1 MRWTL
6 VTQQVAMKHPDLAI
20 FMQRQ
25 RFDWSFSTWLLIA
38 MALSLTGCPAEI
50 GRLAHGDPS
59 VQVVV
64 RTDPPGAKVIVDGKE
79 LGLSPV
85 TFHDPSGSQKTFT
98 IEVQKEGYEPVLR
111 VVERKWDTMRLTYQ
125 LDPVYFYALD
135 ILPATKDMTLSSTS
149 RQEPRRLEPLPR
161 KASDVDTVPNP
172 KRGAKERNAVA
183 LVIGIS
189 KYRDEAIP
197 QVLYARRD
205 AEMMAAYLVAVGG
218 VSRSKIKLLTDEG
231 ATLSDLSAYVE
242 EWLPRRVFKET
253 TVFVYYAGHGTP
265 NVATGKAF
273 LLPYDGHADF
283 QNKLYP
289 LERLYENL
297 ERLSAKEVVVML
309 DSCFSG
315 ATGRSVLPVGARPV
329 GIAIE
334 NPVLASKKLVVLA
347 ASTGT
352 QISSDYEK
360 EQHGLFTYFLL
371 KGLRGEA
378 DSDASGTVDVHELY
392 DYTSNKVASVASE
405 ELNRDQTPVLQPSL
419 EQLGERRRTQLT
431 FLGQ

>member
-1 MRWTL
+1 MT
-6 VTQQVAMKHPDLAI
+6 HPGSFT
-20 FMQRQ
+20 FMQYQ
-25 RFDWSFSTWLLIA
+25 RFHYTFGALALIA

-79 LGLSPV
+79 LGLSPI
-85 TFHDPSGSQKTFT
+85 TFHDPSGSRKTFI
-98 IEVQKEGYEPVLR
+98 IELQKEGYEPVLR
-111 VVERKWDTMRLTYQ
+111 VIERKWDTMRLTYQ
-125 LDPVYFYALD
+125 LDPVYYYALYA
-135 ILPATKDMTLSSTS
+135 LPLTKDMTLSSTS
-149 RQEPRRLEPLPR
+149 RQAPQRLENLPR
-161 KASDVDTVPNP
+161 KASDVDTVPSP
-172 KRGAKERNAVA
+172 KRGTKERDAVA

-242 EWLPRRVFKET
+242 EWLPRRVSKET

-265 NVATGKAF
+265 NLATGKAF

-283 QNKLYP
+283 QNKLYSLDRLYES
-289 LERLYENL
+289 LERLP
-297 ERLSAKEVVVML
+297 AKEVVVML

-315 ATGRSVLPVGARPV
+315 ATGRSVLPTGARPV

-334 NPVLASKKLVVLA
+334 NPLLASGKLAVLA
-347 ASTGT
+347 AATGT
-352 QISSDYEK
+352 QISSDYDK
-360 EQHGLFTYFLL
+360 EQHGLFTYFML

-378 DSDASGTVDVHELY
+378 DSDHSGTVEVEELY
-392 DYTSNKVASVASE
+392 GYVRKEVASVAAE
-405 ELNRDQTPVLQPSL
+405 ELNREQTPNLQPHLDQIGKRGRISISVAD
-419 EQLGERRRTQLT
+419 R
-431 FLGQ
+431 

>member
-1 MRWTL
+1 MRWAL
-6 VTQQVAMKHPDLAI
+6 VTQQVAVNHPDLAT

-25 RFDWSFSTWLLIA
+25 RFDYTFWGLALIA

-85 TFHDPSGSQKTFT
+85 TFHDPSGSQKMFT
-98 IEVQKEGYEPVLR
+98 IELQKEGYEPVLR
-111 VVERKWDTMRLTYQ
+111 VLERKWDTMRLTYQ
-125 LDPVYFYALD
+125 LDPVYFYTLYP
-135 ILPATKDMTLSSTS
+135 LPVTKDITLSSTS
-149 RQEPRRLEPLPR
+149 PQEPRRLETLPR
-161 KASDVDTVPNP
+161 KASDVDSVPNP
-172 KRGAKERNAVA
+172 KRGTKVRDAVA

-189 KYRDEAIP
+189 KYRDGAIP

-205 AEMMAAYLVAVGG
+205 DETMAAYLEAVGG

-242 EWLPRRVFKET
+242 EWLPRRVSKDT
-253 TVFVYYAGHGTP
+253 TVFIYYAGHGTP

-273 LLPYDGHADF
+273 LLPYDGHAEY
-283 QNKLYP
+283 QNKLYS
-289 LERLYENL
+289 LDRLYDNL
-297 ERLSAKEVVVML
+297 ERLPAKEVVVIL

-315 ATGRSVLPVGARPV
+315 ATGRSILPAGARPV

-334 NPVLASKKLVVLA
+334 SPVLASRKLAVLS

-352 QISSDYEK
+352 QISSDYDK

-371 KGLRGEA
+371 KGMRGAA
-378 DSDASGTVDVHELY
+378 DSDASGTVEVHELY
-392 DYTSNKVASVASE
+392 DYASKKVSSVASE
-405 ELNRDQTPVLQPSL
+405 ELNRDQTPMLQPTI
-419 EQLGERRRTQLT
+419 EQLGERRKIQLT

>member
-1 MRWTL
+1 MRL
-6 VTQQVAMKHPDLAI
+6 GLSMRNLIVGG
-20 FMQRQ
+20 
-25 RFDWSFSTWLLIA
+25 LLIGI
-38 MALSLTGCPAEI
+38 TGFAVGGCGSGV
-50 GRLAHGDPS
+50 GRGPMSIVHGDPS

-64 RTDPPGAKVIVDGKE
+64 RSDPPGAKVLLDGKE

-85 TFHDPSGSQKTFT
+85 TFPDPSGSQKAFT
-98 IEVQKEGYEPVLR
+98 IEVRKDGYEPVLR
-111 VVERKWDTMRLTYQ
+111 VLERKWDTMRLTYR
-125 LDPVYFYALD
+125 LDPVYHYTLYPF
-135 ILPATKDMTLSSTS
+135 PATKDTTLSSTS
-149 RQEPRRLEPLPR
+149 RQEPQRVENLPR
-161 KASDVDTVPNP
+161 TASDVDTVPNL
-172 KRGAKERNAVA
+172 KRGTKERDAVA

-197 QVLYARRD
+197 QVLYAKRD
-205 AEMMAAYLVAVGG
+205 AQMMAAYLVAVGG

-231 ATLSDLSAYVE
+231 ATLSDVSAYVE
-242 EWLPRRVFKET
+242 EWLPRRVSKDT

-273 LLPYDGHADF
+273 MLPYDGHADF
-283 QNKLYP
+283 QNKLYS

-297 ERLSAKEVVVML
+297 ERLPAKEVVVML

-315 ATGRSVLPVGARPV
+315 ATGRSVLPTGARPV

-334 NPVLASKKLVVLA
+334 NPVLASKKLTVLA

-352 QISSDYEK
+352 QISSDYDK

-378 DSDASGTVDVHELY
+378 DSDANGTVEVHELY
-392 DYTSNKVASVASE
+392 GYASKKVASVASE
-405 ELNRDQTPVLQPSL
+405 EFNRDQTPVLQPSA
-419 EQLGERRRTQLT
+419 EQLGDRRKIQFT

>member
-1 MRWTL
+1 MT
-6 VTQQVAMKHPDLAI
+6 HPGSFT
-20 FMQRQ
+20 FMQYQ
-25 RFDWSFSTWLLIA
+25 RFHYTFGALALIA

-79 LGLSPV
+79 LGLSPI
-85 TFHDPSGSQKTFT
+85 TFHDPSGSRKTFI
-98 IEVQKEGYEPVLR
+98 IELQKEGYEPVLR
-111 VVERKWDTMRLTYQ
+111 VIERKWDTMRLTYQ
-125 LDPVYFYALD
+125 LDPVYYYALYA
-135 ILPATKDMTLSSTS
+135 LPLTKDMTLSSTS
-149 RQEPRRLEPLPR
+149 RQAPQRLENLPR
-161 KASDVDTVPNP
+161 KASDVDTVPSP
-172 KRGAKERNAVA
+172 KRGTKERDAVA

-242 EWLPRRVFKET
+242 EWLPRRVSKET

-265 NVATGKAF
+265 NLATGKAF

-283 QNKLYP
+283 QNKLYSLDRLYES
-289 LERLYENL
+289 LERLP
-297 ERLSAKEVVVML
+297 AKEVVVML

-315 ATGRSVLPVGARPV
+315 ATGRSVLPTGARPV

-334 NPVLASKKLVVLA
+334 NPLLASGKLAVLA
-347 ASTGT
+347 AATGT
-352 QISSDYEK
+352 QISSDYDK
-360 EQHGLFTYFLL
+360 EQHGLFTYFML

-378 DSDASGTVDVHELY
+378 DSDHSGTVEVEELY
-392 DYTSNKVASVASE
+392 GYVRKEVVSVAAE
-405 ELNRDQTPVLQPSL
+405 ELNREQTPNLQPHLDQIGKRGRISISVAD
-419 EQLGERRRTQLT
+419 R
-431 FLGQ
+431 

>member
-1 MRWTL
+1 
-6 VTQQVAMKHPDLAI
+6 
-20 FMQRQ
+20 
-25 RFDWSFSTWLLIA
+25 

-50 GRLAHGDPS
+50 GRFAHGDPS

-85 TFHDPSGSQKTFT
+85 TFHDPSGSQKMFT

-111 VVERKWDTMRLTYQ
+111 VLERKWDTMRLTYQ
-125 LDPVYFYALD
+125 LDPVYFYALYP
-135 ILPATKDMTLSSTS
+135 LPVIKDMTFSSTS
-149 RQEPRRLEPLPR
+149 SQEPRRLETLPR
-161 KASDVDTVPNP
+161 KPSDVDTVPNP
-172 KRGAKERNAVA
+172 KRVIKERDAVA

-197 QVLYARRD
+197 QALYARRD
-205 AEMMAAYLVAVGG
+205 AEIMAAYLAAVGG

-242 EWLPRRVFKET
+242 EWLPRRVSKDT
-253 TVFVYYAGHGTP
+253 TVFIYYAGHGTP

-273 LLPYDGHADF
+273 LLPYDGHAEY
-283 QNKLYP
+283 QNKLYS
-289 LERLYENL
+289 LDRLYENL
-297 ERLSAKEVVVML
+297 ERLPAKEVVVML

-315 ATGRSVLPVGARPV
+315 ATGRSILPAGARPV

-334 NPVLASKKLVVLA
+334 SPVLASRKLAVLT

-352 QISSDYEK
+352 QISSDYDK

-371 KGLRGEA
+371 KGMRGAA
-378 DSDASGTVDVHELY
+378 DSDASGTVEVHELY
-392 DYTSNKVASVASE
+392 DYASKKVSSVASE
-405 ELNRDQTPVLQPSL
+405 ELNRDQTPMLQPTI
-419 EQLGERRRTQLT
+419 EQLGERRKIHLT

>member
-1 MRWTL
+1 
-6 VTQQVAMKHPDLAI
+6 
-20 FMQRQ
+20 
-25 RFDWSFSTWLLIA
+25 

-79 LGLSPV
+79 LGLSPI
-85 TFHDPSGSQKTFT
+85 TFHDPSGSRKTFI
-98 IEVQKEGYEPVLR
+98 IELQKEGYEPVLR
-111 VVERKWDTMRLTYQ
+111 VIERKWDTMRLTYQ
-125 LDPVYFYALD
+125 LDPVYYYALYA
-135 ILPATKDMTLSSTS
+135 LPLTKDMTLSSTS
-149 RQEPRRLEPLPR
+149 RQAPQRLENLPR
-161 KASDVDTVPNP
+161 KASDVDTVPSP
-172 KRGAKERNAVA
+172 KRGTKERDAVA

-242 EWLPRRVFKET
+242 EWLPRRVSKET

-265 NVATGKAF
+265 NLATGKAF

-283 QNKLYP
+283 QNKLYSLDRLYES
-289 LERLYENL
+289 LERLP
-297 ERLSAKEVVVML
+297 AKEVVVML

-315 ATGRSVLPVGARPV
+315 ATGRSVLPTGARPV

-334 NPVLASKKLVVLA
+334 NPLLASGKLAVLA
-347 ASTGT
+347 AATGT
-352 QISSDYEK
+352 QISSDYDK
-360 EQHGLFTYFLL
+360 EQHGLFTYFML

-378 DSDASGTVDVHELY
+378 DSDHSGTVEVEELY
-392 DYTSNKVASVASE
+392 GYVRKEVASVAAE
-405 ELNRDQTPVLQPSL
+405 ELNREQTPNLQPHLDQIGKRGRISISVAD
-419 EQLGERRRTQLT
+419 R
-431 FLGQ
+431 

>member
-1 MRWTL
+1 MNIQTS
-6 VTQQVAMKHPDLAI
+6 T
-20 FMQRQ
+20 FMQCQ
-25 RFDWSFSTWLLIA
+25 RFDYAFWALVLIA
-38 MALSLTGCPAEI
+38 MVLSLTGCPAEI
-50 GRLAHGDPS
+50 GRIAHGDPS

-64 RTDPPGAKVIVDGKE
+64 GTDPPGAKVIVDGKE

-98 IEVQKEGYEPVLR
+98 IEVQKNGYEPVLR
-111 VVERKWDTMRLTYQ
+111 VLDRKWDTMRLTYR
-125 LDPVYFYALD
+125 LDPVYFYTLYP
-135 ILPATKDMTLSSTS
+135 LPVTKDMTLSSTS
-149 RQEPRRLEPLPR
+149 RQEPQHLENLPR
-161 KASDVDTVPNP
+161 KASDVDTIPNS
-172 KRGAKERNAVA
+172 KRGTKERDAVA

-242 EWLPRRVFKET
+242 EWLPRRVSKET

-283 QNKLYP
+283 HNKLYP

-297 ERLSAKEVVVML
+297 ERLPAKEVVVML

-315 ATGRSVLPVGARPV
+315 ATGRSVLPAGARPV

-334 NPVLASKKLVVLA
+334 NPVLVSKKLAVLA

-352 QISSDYEK
+352 QISSDYDK

-378 DSDASGTVDVHELY
+378 DSDASGTVDVHELF
-392 DYTSNKVASVASE
+392 DYASNKVTSVASE

-419 EQLGERRRTQLT
+419 EQLGERSRTQLA
-431 FLGQ
+431 FVGQ

>member
-1 MRWTL
+1 MT
-6 VTQQVAMKHPDLAI
+6 HPGSFT
-20 FMQRQ
+20 FMQYQ
-25 RFDWSFSTWLLIA
+25 RFHYTFGALALIA

-79 LGLSPV
+79 LGLSPI
-85 TFHDPSGSQKTFT
+85 TFHDPSGSRKTFI
-98 IEVQKEGYEPVLR
+98 IELQKEGYEPVLR
-111 VVERKWDTMRLTYQ
+111 VIERKWDTMRLTYQ
-125 LDPVYFYALD
+125 LDPVYYYALYP
-135 ILPATKDMTLSSTS
+135 LPLTKDMTLSSTS
-149 RQEPRRLEPLPR
+149 RQAPQRLENLPR
-161 KASDVDTVPNP
+161 KASDVDTVPSP
-172 KRGAKERNAVA
+172 KRGTKERDAVA

-242 EWLPRRVFKET
+242 EWLPRRVSKET

-265 NVATGKAF
+265 NLATGKAF

-283 QNKLYP
+283 QNKLYSLDRLYES
-289 LERLYENL
+289 LERLP
-297 ERLSAKEVVVML
+297 AKEVVVML

-315 ATGRSVLPVGARPV
+315 ATGRSVLPTGARPV

-334 NPVLASKKLVVLA
+334 NPLLASGKLAVLA
-347 ASTGT
+347 AATGT
-352 QISSDYEK
+352 QISSDYDK
-360 EQHGLFTYFLL
+360 EQHGLFTYFML

-378 DSDASGTVDVHELY
+378 DSDHSGTVEVEELY
-392 DYTSNKVASVASE
+392 GYVRKEVASVAAE
-405 ELNRDQTPVLQPSL
+405 ELNREQTPNLQPHLDQIGKRGRISISVAD
-419 EQLGERRRTQLT
+419 R
-431 FLGQ
+431 